1 VSTLVKTWEYVLVN
15 QGDFVLALRDHL
27 FLLVVVPVLLGTIV
41 AVPLGIA
48 ATRWRPLEVIIL
60 SVVST
65 LQTIPSLAMIAVMI
79 PLGLGIGYRPAVVAI
94 FLYSLLPIVR
104 NTYAGINGVD
114 GFLKEAATGMGMTA
128 FQRLVR
134 VELPLAA
141 PMIMAGIRTA
151 TVIAVG
157 TGTLAALV
165 GGGGLGQYIVRGLNL
180 IRDYIILAGA
190 LPAAIMALLAD
201 WLLGKVELAVTPR
214 GLKLER

>member
-1 VSTLVKTWEYVLVN
+1 MNILRQTWEYILLN
-15 QGDFVLALRDHL
+15 QSEFLLALRDHL
-27 FLLVVVPVLLGTIV
+27 LLLVVAPVLLAVLV
-41 AVPLGIA
+41 AVPLGIL
-48 ATRWRPLEVIIL
+48 ATRWRPLQTVIL
-60 SVVST
+60 SVVNT
-65 LQTIPSLAMIAVMI
+65 LQTIPSLAMIAIMI
-79 PLGLGIGYRPAVVAI
+79 PLGFGIGYRPAIVAI

-104 NTYAGINGVD
+104 NTYAGIEGVD
-114 GFLKEAATGMGMTA
+114 DFLKEAATGMGMTE
-128 FQRLVR
+128 FQRLVK
-134 VELPLAA
+134 VELPLAV

-180 IRDYIILAGA
+180 IRDYIIVVGA
-190 LPAAIMALLAD
+190 LPAAIMALMSD

>member
-1 VSTLVKTWEYVLVN
+1 MSTLVKTWEYVLVN